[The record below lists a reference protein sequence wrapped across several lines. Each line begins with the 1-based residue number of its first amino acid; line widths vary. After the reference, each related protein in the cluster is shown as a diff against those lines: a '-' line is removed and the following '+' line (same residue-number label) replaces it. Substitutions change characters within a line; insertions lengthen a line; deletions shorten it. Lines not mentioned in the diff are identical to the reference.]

1 MKIKLNINKI
11 LELSLELI
19 MKNINKN
26 SLIIFGYSEM
36 LTLALV
42 VNSKLDKVKEF
53 NIIEGDNEDNFFKVV
68 SNFISNKASLN
79 NVFYSCGP
87 GGFTIIR
94 RIMSYV
100 KALKFNSCS
109 NTKFI
114 GLNHLFIIAC
124 YLNHK
129 CKIKD
134 HKYIFSILNYSKD
147 NFVQLYQKKKN
158 SFFSLE
164 SFSDI
169 KNIDLDLIDTYLGT
183 LNLSIKNV
191 HSVYLGANPNQLLHF
206 KNIELI
212 DRSNILEII
221 IIISDMIH
229 KKNIRHTNYR
239 NLLEEKFEP
248 LYGKSP
254 STN

>member
-1 MKIKLNINKI
+1 M
-11 LELSLELI
+11 SLELV
-19 MKNINKN
+19 MKKINKN
-26 SLIIFGYSEM
+26 SLIIFGYSEI

-53 NIIEGDNEDNFFKVV
+53 NIVEDNNEDKFFKVI
-68 SNFISNKASLN
+68 SNFISNKESFN

-94 RIMSYV
+94 RIISYV
-100 KALKFNSCS
+100 KALKFNSCL

-129 CKIKD
+129 DKIKD
-134 HKYIFSILNYSKD
+134 HKYILSILNYSKD
-147 NFVQLYQKKKN
+147 NFVQIYQKKKN
-158 SFFSLE
+158 SFFFLE
-164 SFSDI
+164 SLSDI

-183 LNLSIKNV
+183 LNLSIQNV
-191 HSVYLGANPNQLLHF
+191 QSVYLGANPNQLLIF
-206 KNIELI
+206 KNIQLV
-212 DRSNILEII
+212 DTSNILEII
-221 IIISDMIH
+221 INISDMIE
-229 KKNIRHTNYR
+229 KKNVIYTNYR
-239 NLLEEKFEP
+239 NLLEDKFDP